1 MTMDAATCRTQM
13 ARLIDEETTALGELA
28 ILLEREYTHLQA
40 SDAQSLTEAMR
51 ERHQCVARILKVD
64 DERRALCRSLGR
76 PHDLKG
82 LEALLQWCDPQGSLA
97 GAWAACMAAAI
108 RCRGMNDRN
117 GALAGARLQN
127 VQARLGVL
135 IDGRR
140 ETVTYGPHG
149 TCSVAASHQALLRQV

>member
-13 ARLIDEETTALGELA
+13 ARLIHEETTALGELA
-28 ILLEREYTHLQA
+28 TLLEREYTHLQA
-40 SDAQSLTEAMR
+40 SDAESLTVAMR

-64 DERRALCRSLGR
+64 DERRALCRALGR

-82 LEALLQWCDPQGSLA
+82 LEALLKWCDPQGTLA
-97 GAWAACMAAAI
+97 GAWAACTAAAT

-140 ETVTYGPHG
+140 ETVTYGPRG
-149 TCSVAASHQALLRQV
+149 TCSVAASRQALFRQV

>member
-1 MTMDAATCRTQM
+1 MS
-13 ARLIDEETTALGELA
+13 RLIQEETTALGELTV
-28 ILLEREYTHLQA
+28 LLDREYTFMTA
-40 SDAQSLTEAMR
+40 NDVESLGEAMR

-64 DERRALCRSLGR
+64 DERRVLCRSLNR

-82 LEALLQWCDPQGSLA
+82 LEALLKWCDPQGTLA
-97 GAWAACMAAAI
+97 SAWADCTAAAI
-108 RCRGMNDRN
+108 KCRSQNDRN

-140 ETVTYGPHG
+140 ETVTYGPRG
-149 TCSVAASHQALLRQV
+149 TCSVAAQRSGLSREA

>member
-1 MTMDAATCRTQM
+1 MDPQSCRDQM
-13 ARLIDEETTALGELA
+13 SRLIREETAALGELA
-28 ILLEREYTHLQA
+28 LLLDREYAHMSSNDVEL
-40 SDAQSLTEAMR
+40 LGEAMR

-76 PHDLKG
+76 PHDLPG
-82 LEALLQWCDPQGSLA
+82 LEALLRWCDPQGTLA
-97 GAWAACMAAAI
+97 AAWSQCTAAAI
-108 RCRGMNDRN
+108 RCSGLNDRN

-140 ETVTYGPHG
+140 ETVTYGPRG
-149 TCSVAASHQALLRQV
+149 TCSVAAGRSGLLREA